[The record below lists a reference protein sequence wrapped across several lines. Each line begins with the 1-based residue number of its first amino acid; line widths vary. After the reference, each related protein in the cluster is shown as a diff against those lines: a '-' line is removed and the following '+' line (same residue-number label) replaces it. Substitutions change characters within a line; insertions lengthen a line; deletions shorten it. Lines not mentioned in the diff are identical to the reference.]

1 MERIQFTQL
10 VDEAL
15 ARLPK
20 VFKDKIENLAVIV
33 EDYPDKETQGSFS
46 GIILGLFRGVPRTAA
61 VVQLGGAAVTD
72 LSLPEEHRIHLPQR

>member
-33 EDYPDKETQGSFS
+33 EDYPDEETQGSFS
-46 GIILGLFRGVPRTAA
+46 GILLGLFHGVPR
-61 VVQLGGAAVTD
+61 
-72 LSLPEEHRIHLPQR
+72 SCEKIIEKRS